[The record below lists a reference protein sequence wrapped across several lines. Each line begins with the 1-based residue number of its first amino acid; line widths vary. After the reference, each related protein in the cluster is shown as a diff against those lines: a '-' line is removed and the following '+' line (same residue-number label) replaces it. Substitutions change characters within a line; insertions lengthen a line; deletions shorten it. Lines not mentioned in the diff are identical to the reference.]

1 MLYRGS
7 VREAVTFDYCWLSCE
22 DVLIGQNH
30 ETIDPLWTS
39 FDGKGLLSKPVS
51 IALELEERY
60 SNSVLVC
67 D

>member
-39 FDGKGLLSKPVS
+39 FDGKGLLSKPV
-51 IALELEERY
+51 
-60 SNSVLVC
+60 
-67 D
+67 